1 MTIENNEPTSAATS
15 ESSLTSPADRDRSK
29 KWRPS
34 SEPALT
40 TEETRAAVRD
50 LNNTAF
56 IKNYPRS
63 DRTYADPALP
73 MQSIGLISFV
83 PAKGAT
89 PNDNGVFGFA
99 KLRGNF
105 ATDVEADQRAEFLI
119 RNADSYH
126 QIYHAW
132 VGRPFPITDS
142 SRYSAETRE
151 IDIRKEAAESISD
164 SIRRKKKQDKR
175 EIQEIKD
182 REKALKEDVSKDEDP
197 YDRYITLNVK
207 KAQLSWTYLEH
218 QRKMQEIKELVIK
231 ARADIKELDDEH
243 PDFSKNYYQKYLD
256 ARAEA
261 GIKESKDASHDNF
274 MKYMVE
280 DADLGF

>member
-1 MTIENNEPTSAATS
+1 MTSENIEPTSET
-15 ESSLTSPADRDRSK
+15 SLTSPADRDRSK

-34 SEPALT
+34 SEPPLT
-40 TEETRAAVRD
+40 TEETREAFRD

-89 PNDNGVFGFA
+89 PNENGVFGFA

-151 IDIRKEAAESISD
+151 IDIRKQAAESISD

-231 ARADIKELDDEH
+231 ARADIKELDQEH

-261 GIKESKDASHDNF
+261 GIKESKDASHDSF